1 MNADGL
7 IRELFAKALDRL
19 DRGDWPAAETLLIE
33 ILRAKP
39 TSIPTLNNLAIAQY
53 EQNKIDE
60 AAITSQKVVA
70 IDPKN
75 IDALSVLSTCQ
86 QKRGM
91 YRESLM
97 TCEQIVSIDPSL
109 PDPYVNCAYIL
120 EALQQF
126 DEALAK
132 LDQAISLQPH
142 LFVAFSNRGNVLR
155 NLRRYDEALEAYS
168 KALELQP
175 RLADAWLGRGNVLTE
190 LKRHDEALVAY
201 QKALELRPD
210 LSQAW
215 LGRGNVLAALKHYE
229 EALAAYHKAL
239 ELRPDLAQAW
249 LGRGNV
255 LLELRQYDQAVA
267 AFERA
272 LTLKPDLA
280 DAWLGRGNVLGQIGQ
295 FQDAL
300 AAYDKAQ
307 TLKPDLAEAWLG
319 RGYVC
324 GELGQFGVSFAAY
337 DKAFRFKPDAKY
349 VESGRLYVK
358 MMICDWTD
366 LRAEVSRLLLATRNG
381 TPALLFPILSIP
393 SPPADQLACARRLV
407 ADQYP
412 PSHPALWSHET
423 YAHERIRVAYL
434 SADLRDHPVAHLVA
448 GLFEQHDRSRFE
460 VTAISFGPEQDSH
473 LRRRIKSSCEHF
485 VEARS
490 HSDRQIAELVRKRE
504 IEIAVDLTGFTL
516 HNRTNIFAKRPAPIA
531 INYLGYPGTMGAEY
545 YDYILADRMVIPPDQ
560 QEFYSEKVVY
570 LPDSYQVNDAKRP
583 RPGVAPARAQV
594 GLPEQGLIFCS
605 FNNNYKINPEMF
617 DVWMRLLRNVESSVL
632 WLFEGSSDAA
642 ENLRREAAK
651 RGVFAERLVFAPRA
665 SLELHLARHRLADLF
680 LDTLP
685 YNAHTT
691 ASDALWMGVP
701 VLTCLGSTFAGRV
714 AASLLAAVGLP
725 ELIATSLEQYESLA
739 LDLAHDP
746 DRLAALKAKLLRNR
760 ETHPLFDTRRFA
772 RNIEAAYAMMWE
784 RSQRNEPPMS
794 FAVGG
799 GDPPSC
805 LVNARNYEH

>member
-1 MNADGL
+1 LPTYNFLGTAESSMIVAYSVDQTFRRALAALQAGKLDDAERSFKKLLREDPKHVAALNLLSILLTRVGRFEEAEHYVRLALKQGATSDTTLYNYGIILKVLKRPAEALERFSQALAINA
-7 IRELFAKALDRL
+7 AV
-19 DRGDWPAAETLLIE
+19 AETWNN
-33 ILRAKP
+33 RGA
-39 TSIPTLNNLAIAQY
+39 TLNDL
-53 EQNKIDE
+53 
-60 AAITSQKVVA
+60 
-70 IDPKN
+70 
-75 IDALSVLSTCQ
+75 
-86 QKRGM
+86 KR
-91 YRESLM
+91 YR
-97 TCEQIVSIDPSL
+97 
-109 PDPYVNCAYIL
+109 
-120 EALQQF
+120 
-126 DEALAK
+126 EALADFDK
-132 LDQAISLQPH
+132 AISLSPNGAD
-142 LFVAFSNRGNVLR
+142 AFCNKGKSLGELKA
-155 NLRRYDEALEAYS
+155 YDQSLAAYDRALT
-168 KALELQP
+168 LQP
-175 RLADAWLGRGNVLTE
+175 NFAQAWVGRGNVL
-190 LKRHDEALVAY
+190 V
-201 QKALELRPD
+201 
-210 LSQAW
+210 
-215 LGRGNVLAALKHYE
+215 
-229 EALAAYHKAL
+229 
-239 ELRPDLAQAW
+239 
-249 LGRGNV
+249 
-255 LLELRQYDQAVA
+255 ELRQYDIAVA
-267 AFERA
+267 AFDRA

-280 DAWLGRGNVLGQIGQ
+280 DAWLGRGNVLGELGQ

-300 AAYDKAQ
+300 AAYDRAL
-307 TLKPDLAEAWLG
+307 TLKPDLAETWIARGDVFSELG
-319 RGYVC
+319 RYGDA
-324 GELGQFGVSFAAY
+324 FAAY
-337 DKAFRFKPDAKY
+337 DRAFTVNPDLKY
-349 VESGRLYVK
+349 VESDRLHAK

-366 LRAEVSRLLLATRNG
+366 LEAQVSRLLLATRNG
-381 TPALLFPILSIP
+381 TPALLLPILSIP
-393 SPPADQLACARRLV
+393 SSPADQLACAQRHV

-412 PSHPALWSHET
+412 PSHPALWSGET
-423 YAHERIRVAYL
+423 YSHDRIRVAYL
-434 SADLRDHPVAHLVA
+434 SADLHDHATAYLVA

-460 VTAISFGPEQDSH
+460 VTAISFGPEQDSSM
-473 LRRRIKSSCEHF
+473 RRRIKSSCEHF
-485 VEARS
+485 VEVRS
-490 HSDRQIAELVRKRE
+490 HSDRQIAELVRQRE
-504 IEIAVDLTGFTL
+504 IEIAVDLKGFTL
-516 HNRTNIFAKRPAPIA
+516 HNRTNIFATRPAPIA
-531 INYLGYPGTMGAEY
+531 VNYLGYPGTMGAEY
-545 YDYILADRMVIPPDQ
+545 YDYILADRIVIPPDQ
-560 QEFYSEKVVY
+560 QEFYGEKVVY

-739 LDLAHDP
+739 LDLAHYP